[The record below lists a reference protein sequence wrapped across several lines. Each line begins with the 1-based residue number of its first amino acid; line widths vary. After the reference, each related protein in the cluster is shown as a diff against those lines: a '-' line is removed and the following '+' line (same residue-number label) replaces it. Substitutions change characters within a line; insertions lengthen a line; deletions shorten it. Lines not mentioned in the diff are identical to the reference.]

1 MAWIHRDPWKQQA
14 ECLIQAATEGSVRKA
29 FWQKGCI
36 SCGLKDWVWRAK
48 KMTVILTEGGNTEGN
63 KSVFE
68 RVHIWC
74 VPWGWCGAGRS
85 GKCGS

>member
-1 MAWIHRDPWKQQA
+1 
-14 ECLIQAATEGSVRKA
+14 
-29 FWQKGCI
+29 
-36 SCGLKDWVWRAK
+36 
-48 KMTVILTEGGNTEGN
+48 MTVILTEGGDTEGN